1 MLENFIDLN
10 LELTRSHIRI
20 LDVMTIV
27 ASSANNWELPGTGRK
42 SNQKI
47 SNPNFGGELQTPVWN
62 TALAASL

>member
-20 LDVMTIV
+20 LEVMTIV

-42 SNQKI
+42 SSQEI
-47 SNPNFGGELQTPVWN
+47 SNPNF
-62 TALAASL
+62 